1 VSLEWYINLWVTIPC
16 IHTPHL
22 SSLLKCVPPFSF
34 QKLNRLTCKF
44 VFTVLSEKSLLFHMP
59 YRIKCSMP
67 SIIASLYCA
76 KEFNLSCCWQF
87 DACVSQ
93 WVKTV

>member
-1 VSLEWYINLWVTIPC
+1 
-16 IHTPHL
+16 
-22 SSLLKCVPPFSF
+22 
-34 QKLNRLTCKF
+34 
-44 VFTVLSEKSLLFHMP
+44 
-59 YRIKCSMP
+59 MP